1 MPEIK
6 NVAILGAGAMG
17 AHYAACFFE
26 SPGFS
31 TALIAGGERAD
42 RLQRDGLVVNGRHY
56 AIPVSRPEEAAAP
69 ADLILVALKHHHLSG
84 AVDDL
89 RGFVGPGTLLL
100 SVMNGLDSEETL
112 SAAYGAEKVL
122 LAMSVGIDAVREG
135 NRVVYSKPG
144 TVYFGEA
151 DNTTLSARV
160 RRVQA
165 AFDRAGIA
173 HHTPNDM
180 VRWLWW
186 KFMVNVGVNQASA
199 VLRAPY
205 RVFQTLPDAQAVME
219 ALMREVIQVA
229 QAAGVNLTEQDLT
242 DWYGFLNSLSPDG
255 KTSMLQDI
263 EAGRKTEV
271 ELFAGKM
278 AALGRQYAI
287 PTPVNQT
294 VLNMIH
300 VLERNT

>member
-1 MPEIK
+1 
-6 NVAILGAGAMG
+6 
-17 AHYAACFFE
+17 
-26 SPGFS
+26 
-31 TALIAGGERAD
+31 
-42 RLQRDGLVVNGRHY
+42 
-56 AIPVSRPEEAAAP
+56 
-69 ADLILVALKHHHLSG
+69 VALKHHHLSG

-89 RGFVGPGTLLL
+89 RGFVGPDTLLL